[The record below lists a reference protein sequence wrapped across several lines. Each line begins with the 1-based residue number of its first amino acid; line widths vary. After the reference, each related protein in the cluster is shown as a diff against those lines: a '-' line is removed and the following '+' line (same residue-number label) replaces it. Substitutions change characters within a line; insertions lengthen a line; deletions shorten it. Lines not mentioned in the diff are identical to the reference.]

1 MPECRTIGKS
11 ATRVD
16 ALQKVTGTAFY
27 VDDLKLPGMLYGKAL
42 RSPVPHALIKEID
55 VSQAYHVPGVK
66 VVVTGRDFPYR
77 QGLLIQDEPFLA
89 IERVR
94 YVGEALAAVAAT
106 TEDAAREGI
115 E

>member
-42 RSPVPHALIKEID
+42 RSPVPA
-55 VSQAYHVPGVK
+55 VRRGGGGP
-66 VVVTGRDFPYR
+66 
-77 QGLLIQDEPFLA
+77 LA
-89 IERVR
+89 RSIR
-94 YVGEALAAVAAT
+94 
-106 TEDAAREGI
+106 
-115 E
+115 